1 MSKRLSD
8 KFESLKA
15 ANKTAFI
22 PFIMAG
28 DPDAAASLEFLK
40 ALPAAGADIIEI
52 GMPFSD
58 PMADGPVIE
67 AAGNRALEGGMTLAK
82 TLEQVAAFRIA
93 DTQTP
98 IILMGYSN
106 PPYIMG
112 WEKFCK
118 DAKAAGVDGLIL
130 VDLPP
135 EEEAEATGFLAENEI
150 DLIRL
155 VTPTADAARREVIL
169 KSASGFVYYVSVA
182 GITGDKSASNNAL
195 DTAMSDLRA
204 QTKLPLA
211 IGFGIKTPAQ
221 AAETAKH
228 SDAVVVGSAIVKC
241 LHEQGADAALKLVS
255 DLATATHSV

>member
-1 MSKRLSD
+1 MSQRLAA
-8 KFESLKA
+8 KFAALKVA
-15 ANKTAFI
+15 QKKSFI

-28 DPDAAASLEFLK
+28 DPDAKSSLELLK

-67 AAGNRALEGGMTLAK
+67 AAGNRALSGGMSLTK
-82 TLEQVAAFRIA
+82 TLDIVAEFRQS

-112 WEKFCK
+112 WEKFCAN
-118 DAKAAGVDGLIL
+118 AKQAGVDGVIL

-135 EEEAEATGFLAENEI
+135 EEENEATGFLAANAI

-182 GITGDKSASNNAL
+182 GITGDKSASSPAL
-195 DTAMSDLRA
+195 DTAMRDLRA
-204 QTKLPLA
+204 QTSLPLA
-211 IGFGIKTPAQ
+211 IGFGIKTPEQ
-221 AAETAKH
+221 AAAAAQH
-228 SDAVVVGSAIVKC
+228 ADAVVVGSAIVKC
-241 LHEQGADAALKLVS
+241 LNENGTDAALQLVR
-255 DLATATHSV
+255 DLANAVHSL

>member
-1 MSKRLSD
+1 MSQRLSN

-15 ANKTAFI
+15 ENKTAFV

-40 ALPAAGADIIEI
+40 ALPVAGADIIEI

-58 PMADGPVIE
+58 PMADGSVIE
-67 AAGNRALEGGMTLAK
+67 AAGNRALDGGMTLAK
-82 TLEQVAAFRIA
+82 TLTQVAEFRKS
-93 DTQTP
+93 DDETP

-112 WEKFCK
+112 WEKFCVS
-118 DAKAAGVDGLIL
+118 AKQAGVDGLIL

-135 EEEAEATGFLAENEI
+135 EEELEVTPYMAENEI

-155 VTPTADAARREVIL
+155 VTPTSDASRREVIL

-182 GITGDKSASNNAL
+182 GITGDKSASNTAL

-204 QTKLPLA
+204 QTDLPLA

-221 AAETAKH
+221 AADAAKH
-228 SDAVVVGSAIVKC
+228 GDAVVVGSIIVKT
-241 LHEQGADAALKLVS
+241 LHEQGADAALKLVEE
-255 DLATATHSV
+255 LAAATHL